1 VKLIATKHAK
11 TDKYDLLRCVRRNG
25 TETSVHMPRQ
35 GILPHDLI
43 HYVVEDTLGYT
54 NGFLGVVAQGADIA
68 FAMEQSHDPARL
80 DLAAQLIHA
89 EAMVESLQA
98 QLWGGSFDDGMF
110 AEGLALACAA
120 RGQEAPDLSAVD
132 VRDQLFERAL
142 ALGRRWQEVPFFGSL
157 ELQMT
162 RL

>member
-1 VKLIATKHAK
+1 MKLIAAK
-11 TDKYDLLRCVRRNG
+11 RARTDKYDLLRCIRRDG
-25 TETSVHMPRQ
+25 TETSVQMPRQ

-43 HYVVEDTLGYT
+43 HFVVEDTLGYT

-89 EAMVESLQA
+89 EAIVESLQA
-98 QLWGGSFDDGMF
+98 QLWSGSFDAGMF
-110 AEGLALACAA
+110 AEGLAGACAA
-120 RGQEAPDLSAVD
+120 RGRQAPDLSAFD
-132 VRDQLFERAL
+132 VRAQLFDNVL
-142 ALGRRWQEVPFFGSL
+142 ALGQRWQGLPFFGTL
-157 ELQMT
+157 ELEMA